1 MNFSPDTGHSA
12 ACDKSREG
20 QLWVSSIFGTCQP
33 AHWPS
38 GRGRHWDCSVNSP
51 QEHHCCFPEA
61 CPCPKQVRTA
71 ICLMHNRFPIILAK
85 CQRDCWDYLGIAL
98 SVQRVFFSL
107 GITIHFMGRCL
118 ASQGYGFQPLTSI
131 PSPNVDSLTCKY
143 KELLLNKL
151 TAGNTMAASR
161 KKWGV
166 YTDHIKQ
173 GKQFKDKMYR
183 VMRNNFC
190 NIESMWVACC
200 FGQCSA
206 NLGVHTDWPQRPS
219 GWGLDN

>member
-20 QLWVSSIFGTCQP
+20 QLWVSSMFGTCQP

-61 CPCPKQVRTA
+61 CPCPEQVRTV

-107 GITIHFMGRCL
+107 GINTF
-118 ASQGYGFQPLTSI
+118 YGTLPCISGLRIST
-131 PSPNVDSLTCKY
+131 PHLYSLTECWLLDLQVQRTSVKQANCWKHNGCQP
-143 KELLLNKL
+143 KEMRCVHRPHK
-151 TAGNTMAASR
+151 TR
-161 KKWGV
+161 KA
-166 YTDHIKQ
+166 I
-173 GKQFKDKMYR
+173 
-183 VMRNNFC
+183 
-190 NIESMWVACC
+190 
-200 FGQCSA
+200 
-206 NLGVHTDWPQRPS
+206 
-219 GWGLDN
+219 